1 MKINQFLIQLS
12 YIMIIIFGGVF
23 TIRYFRMDEL
33 LLDQLIGVFIG
44 SILLIVSLL
53 WKRKD
58 IL

>member
-44 SILLIVSLL
+44 AILLIVSLL
-53 WKRKD
+53 WKRKH